1 MPLTT
6 RSIVGA
12 GGLLLSLIAGG
23 GIASAAPDVSALSN
37 STCTYPQVMAALN
50 AQSPDAATELSAS
63 PMATAWL
70 QRLVASP
77 PDERQQMVA
86 EVEAVPALQ
95 QYTGLISQVTNTCN
109 NY

>member
-6 RSIVGA
+6 RLIFGS

-23 GIASAAPDVSALSN
+23 GIASAAPDVSAIVN

-50 AQSPDAATELSAS
+50 AQSPDAAIQLSAS
-63 PMATAWL
+63 PAGTAWL

-77 PDERQQMVA
+77 PDQRQQMVA
-86 EVEAVPALQ
+86 QVQRLPALQ

-109 NY
+109 SY

>member
-6 RSIVGA
+6 RLMFGSGCV
-12 GGLLLSLIAGG
+12 LLSLIAGG
-23 GIASAAPDVSALSN
+23 GIAAAAPDVNAIAN
-37 STCTYPQVMAALN
+37 STCTYAQVMAALT
-50 AQSPDAATELSAS
+50 AQSPDAANQLSAS
-63 PMATAWL
+63 PVATAWL

-77 PDERQQMVA
+77 PDQRQQMIAQVQRM
-86 EVEAVPALQ
+86 PALQ

>member
-50 AQSPDAATELSAS
+50 AQ
-63 PMATAWL
+63 
-70 QRLVASP
+70 
-77 PDERQQMVA
+77 
-86 EVEAVPALQ
+86 
-95 QYTGLISQVTNTCN
+95 
-109 NY
+109 